1 MLGDRGVLN
10 KTRAFNTV
18 KSLFTVKEIRCRAN
32 LMPFRS
38 LLYATS
44 FAMLKAPKRNGART
58 APAIAMLSDSM
69 KVLNI
74 HATRLYEHSD
84 PDPYS
89 MADALKNGIGA
100 YVDLFY
106 AMNPE
111 QVRNYMNVVGK
122 SKFRIRINNNLLY
135 IPAMMSEIG
144 EDAKIVKDALYN
156 HIYAMP
162 FKMLYSSSRAA
173 LSILLLERGMAVSE
187 VSYDS
192 INRFS
197 AYVASMDARIQEI
210 SNGKINPISD
220 EELKSEFISHAVS
233 ISEETDINVAEI
245 ISQKVRTDRHVMS
258 ELGGL
263 VRKAS
268 ADRIRHQ
275 PRRK

>member
-1 MLGDRGVLN
+1 
-10 KTRAFNTV
+10 
-18 KSLFTVKEIRCRAN
+18 
-32 LMPFRS
+32 
-38 LLYATS
+38 
-44 FAMLKAPKRNGART
+44 MLKAPKRGNSKS
-58 APAIAMLSDSM
+58 APAVAVLSDSI

-89 MADALKNGIGA
+89 MADALKKGISA

-106 AMNPE
+106 SMTPE
-111 QVRNYMNVVGK
+111 QVRNYMNTVGK
-122 SKFRIRINNNLLY
+122 SKFRVKINNNLLY

-144 EDAKIVKDALYN
+144 EDANVVKDTLYN

-173 LSILLLERGMAVSE
+173 LSILLLERGMAVND
-187 VSYDS
+187 VSYDL
-192 INRFS
+192 INQFS
-197 AYVASMDARIQEI
+197 AYVANMDARIQEI
-210 SNGKINPISD
+210 SKGKINPISD
-220 EELKSEFISHAVS
+220 EELKAEFIGHAVS

-268 ADRIRHQ
+268 ADRVRHQ
-275 PRRK
+275 QRRK